1 VLTFIGYN
9 NARLEFDIVGYQFP
23 NADLDGWD
31 SEWLIVAGAVSCDR
45 GKWKFRD
52 PCLTT
57 FELQALAEWLRSRTD
72 KGSSTEIGF
81 TEPNLSFA
89 RTGAG
94 TTEELTISFAQESA
108 PPWATEQEKYGNGFS
123 LGFPIALND
132 CAAWA
137 DSIDKILERFPVR
150 ALPKGFPSGSNAQRE

>member
-9 NARLEFDIVGYQFP
+9 NARLELDVVGYQFP

-57 FELQALAEWLRSRTD
+57 FELQALAEWFRSLTNE
-72 KGSSTEIGF
+72 GSSSDIGF

-94 TTEELTISFAQESA
+94 TAEELVISFAQEST
-108 PPWATEQEKYGNGFS
+108 PPWATEQEKYGEGFS
-123 LGFPIALND
+123 IGFPSALND
-132 CAAWA
+132 CAALA
-137 DSIDKILERFPVR
+137 AGIDTILKQFPVR
-150 ALPKGFPSGSNAQRE
+150 PSRKAFSRERVHSQE